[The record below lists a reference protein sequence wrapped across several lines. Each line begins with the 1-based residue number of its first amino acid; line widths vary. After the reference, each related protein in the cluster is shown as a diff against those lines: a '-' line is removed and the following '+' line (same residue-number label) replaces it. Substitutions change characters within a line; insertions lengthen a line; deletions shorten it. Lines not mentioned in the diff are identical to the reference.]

1 MNLIKEVEE
10 WFDIPGDKQKGKLL
24 IAYLNEGEKQEILQ
38 DCNETKY
45 IVKDVNGEPVE
56 EAVVVPNGT
65 KLRNAIV
72 TGRIKDWDNMF
83 DADKKTKLEC
93 NDENKIAFSKLT
105 DFMKMLN
112 KMILKLDKKVEK
124 DIKTETKN
132 S

>member
-24 IAYLNEGEKQEILQ
+24 IAYQNEGEKQEILQ
-38 DCNETKY
+38 ECNETKY
-45 IVKDVNGEPVE
+45 IVREVNGTPTE

-72 TGRIKDWDNMF
+72 TTRIKDWDNMF
-83 DADKKTKLEC
+83 EADKKTKLEC
-93 NDENKIAFSKLT
+93 TDENKIAFSKYT

-112 KMILKLDKKVEK
+112 KLIIKLDKKVEK
-124 DIKTETKN
+124 DIKAEAKN